1 MENDIIVKT
10 KLEEVGKYDVKT
22 QCVYAYNDLKKLR
35 DAGIASKNSGVMDS
49 YSNVVLNTAGLY
61 NDVESFYKGV
71 DGYYRILFGNDVE
84 NGKNEI
90 AQSLSGIDSE
100 DVSKALNTWNN
111 DVRLGSTNSRLNQTE
126 FSEKYGK
133 NLDFSL
139 FSQEEIERYSQ
150 SYNRGRQI

>member
-1 MENDIIVKT
+1 MGNDIIVKT
-10 KLEEVGKYDVKT
+10 KLEEVGKNDIKT
-22 QCVYAYNDLKKLR
+22 QCAYAYNVLKKLR

-71 DGYYRILFGNDVE
+71 DGYYKILYGNDVE

-90 AQSLSGIDSE
+90 AQYLSGIDSG
-100 DVSKALNTWNN
+100 DVSKTLNTWNK
-111 DVRLGSTNSRLNQTE
+111 DVRQGATNSIFTQTE

-133 NLDFSL
+133 NLDFNL
-139 FSQEEIERYSQ
+139 FSQEEIERYSE
-150 SYNRGRQI
+150 SYNHGRQI